1 MAVAAAAHSSKAIKQ
16 RQKYY
21 YNSFI
26 TELLLLAA
34 MQRAVGRSFV
44 GNIGKRTFAG
54 EAASHAPPKKLH
66 GTTGR
71 YAGAVYTAA
80 SKVRY

>member
-1 MAVAAAAHSSKAIKQ
+1 
-16 RQKYY
+16 
-21 YNSFI
+21 
-26 TELLLLAA
+26 
-34 MQRAVGRSFV
+34 MQRAVGRTLV

-80 SKVRY
+80 SKVRYYLVIWLQSSCLCSLKILPKYS

>member
-1 MAVAAAAHSSKAIKQ
+1 
-16 RQKYY
+16 
-21 YNSFI
+21 
-26 TELLLLAA
+26 

-44 GNIGKRTFAG
+44 SNIGKRTFAG
-54 EAASHAPPKKLH
+54 EAAASHAPPKKLH

-80 SKVRY
+80 SKVGYCNDV